1 MPPMTSIVFAELP
14 AIEKIIADETWLE
27 GERRGCPVPP
37 DDPVV
42 VERVCEIVLRI
53 GQKLREHTQA
63 RLQEDIIPLPHAA

>member
-14 AIEKIIADETWLE
+14 AIEKIISDETWLE

-42 VERVCEIVLRI
+42 VEHVCEIVLRI
-53 GQKLREHTQA
+53 GQTLREHTQA
-63 RLQEDIIPLPHAA
+63 RLCQEIPPLPRAA